1 MNRTVRFILYAVIT
15 AICILAV
22 FVGVYAIIFKQ
33 QTKGNV
39 VSDANAVNEVD
50 DSKNKVKDSFKDL
63 FTNQYLASNYRETDI
78 EKLDPSKEIVYE
90 ALTYTETK
98 ENLYEL
104 DLHVPMIN
112 INNEIVSQYNEN
124 TQNVFLQKAN
134 EIMSGKYKD
143 QFTVYD
149 VYFTSYV
156 NNNILSVA
164 IMANLKQGNSA
175 QRTMVQT
182 YNYNLETNQEVP
194 IKDILAERG
203 LDTEIVNKKINEVVE
218 KANESA
224 SSVSDAGYEV
234 YQRDL
239 ASDMYRANNVKTFI
253 QGPNGEL
260 YIIYA
265 YGNNAF
271 TSEMDVIEI

>member
-1 MNRTVRFILYAVIT
+1 MNRTVRFIVYAVVT
-15 AICILAV
+15 AICILAI
-22 FVGVYAIIFKQ
+22 FVGVYAIVFRN
-33 QTKGNV
+33 QTRGNTIND
-39 VSDANAVNEVD
+39 SNTVNEIETPA
-50 DSKNKVKDSFKDL
+50 VKDSFKDL
-63 FTNQYLASNYRETDI
+63 FANQYLASNYRETDI
-78 EKLDPSKEIVYE
+78 KKLDDSKEIVYE
-90 ALTYTETK
+90 ALTYAETK
-98 ENLYEL
+98 ENVYEL
-104 DLHVPMIN
+104 DLHVPIVN
-112 INNEIVSQYNEN
+112 IDNEIVAKYNEN
-124 TQNVFLQKAN
+124 TQNIFLQKAN

-143 QFTVYD
+143 QFIVYD

-182 YNYNLETNQEVP
+182 YNYDLESNKEVT
-194 IKDILAERG
+194 INDILIARG
-203 LDTEIVNKKINEVVE
+203 LDIEVVNKKIHTVVE
-218 KANESA
+218 KASASA

-239 ASDMYRANNVKTFI
+239 DSDIYKVNNVKTFI

-260 YIIYA
+260 YLIYA

-271 TSEMDVIEI
+271 TSEMDIIEI